1 MDKPFL
7 LKVRQAISNK
17 RPGIKLSD
25 ILSGLPY
32 NTRRIYLYR
41 ENKEEN
47 ISRLLLIDTTHS
59 VIKIVE
65 ADLTML
71 SPYVITS
78 SDFDEWDKNCYVVKT
93 KMSMQ
98 KFTRG
103 YMTPEEVLFS
113 KELNCQIPT
122 SVKNIYHLSEI
133 MNKAEFTLLSG
144 IKIEY
149 IEPKN

>member
-7 LKVRQAISNK
+7 LKVRQGISNK
-17 RPGIKLSD
+17 RTGIKLSD

-47 ISRLLLIDTTHS
+47 ISRLLLIDTTYS

-65 ADLTML
+65 TDLNML

-78 SDFDEWDKNCYVVKT
+78 SDFDEWDKNCYVIRSAVK
-93 KMSMQ
+93 
-98 KFTRG
+98 KFGRG
-103 YMTPEEVLFS
+103 YMTSEDVLFS
-113 KELNCQIPT
+113 KELNSQIPA

-133 MNKAEFTLLSG
+133 MNKSEFTLLSE
-144 IKIEY
+144 IRIEY

>member
-7 LKVRQAISNK
+7 LKVRQGLSNK
-17 RPGIKLSD
+17 RPGIKLSN
-25 ILSGLPY
+25 ILAGLSY

-47 ISRLLLIDTTHS
+47 LSRLLLIDTTYS

-65 ADLTML
+65 TDLNML

-78 SDFDEWDKNCYVVKT
+78 SYFDEWDRNCYVLNSCVKEFVR
-93 KMSMQ
+93 S
-98 KFTRG
+98 
-103 YMTPEEVLFS
+103 YMTSEDVLFS
-113 KELNCQIPT
+113 EELNSRIPA
-122 SVKNIYHLSEI
+122 SVKNIYNLSEI

-144 IKIEY
+144 IRIEY

>member
-17 RPGIKLSD
+17 RTGIKLSD

-47 ISRLLLIDTTHS
+47 VSRLLLIDTTYS
-59 VIKIVE
+59 VIRIVE

-78 SDFDEWDKNCYVVKT
+78 SDFDEWDKNCYVIKSAVK
-93 KMSMQ
+93 
-98 KFTRG
+98 KFSRG
-103 YMTPEEVLFS
+103 YMTAEEVLFS
-113 KELNCQIPT
+113 KELNYQIPA

-133 MNKAEFTLLSG
+133 MNKPEFTLLSG
-144 IKIEY
+144 IKVEY

>member
-65 ADLTML
+65 TDLNML
-71 SPYVITS
+71 IPYITTS

-93 KMSMQ
+93 SIKRY
-98 KFTRG
+98 FTKG
-103 YMTPEEVLFS
+103 YMTAEEVLFS
-113 KELNCQIPT
+113 KELNYQIPA

-133 MNKAEFTLLSG
+133 MNKPEFTLLSG
-144 IKIEY
+144 IKMEY

>member
-17 RPGIKLSD
+17 RAGIKLSD
-25 ILSGLPY
+25 ILAGLPY

-41 ENKEEN
+41 ENKEES

-65 ADLTML
+65 TDLNML
-71 SPYVITS
+71 SPYILTS

-93 KMSMQ
+93 SIK
-98 KFTRG
+98 KYFTKG
-103 YMTPEEVLFS
+103 YMTAEEVLFS
-113 KELNCQIPT
+113 KELNYQIPA